1 MSRDIHATVV
11 TELSE
16 PAVKY
21 IVMVDLQFD
30 DGSLCF
36 NSSLRS
42 YSYDSK
48 TFLGAGNLGSVSP
61 IREGAQLSPATCD
74 ITLSG
79 VNTAAL
85 STILGQEF
93 ISRRVLVYIAFLD
106 VDDEII
112 ETPFIFFDGL
122 MNSVSV
128 VYGRT
133 AVISIGCR
141 DRLSAWDR
149 DKQRLLTDAEQ
160 KSRHPTDKGLEFVN
174 PIADREIIWPA
185 ASWGG

>member
-21 IVMVDLQFD
+21 ITMVDLRFD

-48 TFLGAGNLGSVSP
+48 TFLGAGNLGSVSTVQ
-61 IREGAQLSPATCD
+61 ESTQLSPATCD

-85 STILGQEF
+85 SAILGQEF
-93 ISRRVLVYIAFLD
+93 INRRVLIYTAFLD
-106 VDDEII
+106 DADAIVA
-112 ETPFIFFDGL
+112 TPFIYFDGL
-122 MNSVSV
+122 MDSVSV
-128 VYGRT
+128 SYGRSPT
-133 AVISIGCR
+133 ISIGCR